1 MLDDLYSEPVPVQ
14 HQQIRGGQLRAVRT
28 PKATAPITLP
38 VAKPQKRG
46 PETSWSF
53 FHPGRVDA
61 RFCPPEFRAKVK
73 ALDPKLDVV
82 WHPIHERWC
91 VWVQNPRITHW
102 MCAGWQLLFPVKH
115 SDGSYCPLDERTLA
129 EIVNRSPR
137 KHGTGVQYFERVMG
151 EIARDRRKKRE
162 HHQDVIGQHARDR
175 WDFAQ
180 IKVSMAGKSS
190 GSKFTT
196 HHAGD

>member
-61 RFCPPEFRAKVK
+61 RF
-73 ALDPKLDVV
+73 
-82 WHPIHERWC
+82 
-91 VWVQNPRITHW
+91 
-102 MCAGWQLLFPVKH
+102 
-115 SDGSYCPLDERTLA
+115 
-129 EIVNRSPR
+129 
-137 KHGTGVQYFERVMG
+137 
-151 EIARDRRKKRE
+151 
-162 HHQDVIGQHARDR
+162 
-175 WDFAQ
+175 
-180 IKVSMAGKSS
+180 
-190 GSKFTT
+190 
-196 HHAGD
+196 